1 MHSNVSNVEAF
12 CYPHRWLGH
21 THGVQEHSGH
31 VGSSGLQ
38 VRKSRLPNVPGQLQ
52 LIRRAGTVT
61 HEPQPRPVAMTRRVG
76 KEGALSA
83 SAGSALS
90 MVQKTVS
97 IIDLLEKIPVSVA
110 WKWALWKV
118 MGTR

>member
-21 THGVQEHSGH
+21 THGVQEHTGH
-31 VGSSGLQ
+31 VGSTGLQ

-52 LIRRAGTVT
+52 LIRRRAGTVT
-61 HEPQPRPVAMTRRVG
+61 HEPQPRPVAMTGRVG

-83 SAGSALS
+83 SAGSALC

-97 IIDLLEKIPVSVA
+97 RIDLLEKFLSV
-110 WKWALWKV
+110 LF
-118 MGTR
+118 GSGLSGR